1 MVEFGILG
9 RIRATDAV
17 GGAVDLGPPRRRA
30 VLAALLLA
38 DGRPLSVAVLVDQL
52 WGQLPPT
59 TAPTMVHTAVSGLR
73 QVLGPD
79 LLRSDEGGYVLGP
92 AVLDARRFEE
102 LLAEGRQAADP
113 HAAAE
118 TFSAALR
125 LWRGPALAGI
135 DLPFA
140 RRAAERLELLRA
152 ECADLHD
159 EAALAL
165 GRHRDI
171 VAGLEERV
179 GADPGREQAVA
190 LLMLAHYRSGRPDA
204 ALAVART
211 IRTVVGA
218 EPGPEIVRLTEAI
231 QSRSPVLDRPAAAR
245 PGLPVPVGTF
255 VGRERER
262 TELAALLDGHRLVTI
277 VGPGGVG
284 KTRLA
289 VEVARGLSGPVHLVD
304 LVPVSQ
310 PAVVSERVASALGV
324 RPAPGET
331 VEAALREALRGDA
344 GLVVLDNCEHLL
356 DACAE
361 LVEATPGRFL
371 VTSREPLRVPG
382 ERAYPL
388 APLQLAAPSA
398 DPATIARCEAVRLF
412 AARARPGFS
421 IRAEEA
427 NDVLTL
433 CTRLD
438 GLPLALELAAAR
450 TTTLSVPDLLA
461 RLDEDLL
468 TARTADPRHRSLT
481 ATLSWSNELLA
492 APARAL
498 LTQLSVFPATFDLA
512 AVEALAAGPH
522 AVAQL
527 DQLVSASTVQTDG
540 NRYRLLET
548 TRAFAR
554 RQLADPE
561 PLRRR
566 HAEHVLALVEDA
578 WPHLFGPGAGVWLDR
593 LHVERENWRAALD
606 WAADSDPGIEVRLV
620 TVLWHYW
627 DLRGTRDEGL
637 RRVHSALS
645 RTKGADRLAL
655 LSSATLFHLGR
666 WEFPEAV
673 RLAGDQLAL
682 ARAHGAAGWEGNAL
696 AMLAT
701 VDWARGRF
709 DRARQR
715 YEDAIT
721 ASDRGGDPWRA
732 ALEQAQL
739 ARLHRDRAEP
749 DAARAQAICAIDRAD
764 AVGEPLARGLARDV
778 MASIEHRWGRADV
791 AQRLLDDALGHYREV
806 GYQEGEA
813 SAWHL
818 AGLIAADPQA
828 SRAALRAALRIYARI
843 GHRAGRL
850 AVLDALA
857 RAAAPRRAEADALRA
872 AATECANEPSTR
884 HVREAPTER
893 SDAER

>member
-1 MVEFGILG
+1 VVEFGILG

-38 DGRPLSVAVLVDQL
+38 DGRPLPVAVLVDEL
-52 WGQLPPT
+52 WGESPPS
-59 TAPTMVHTAVSGLR
+59 TAATMVHTAVSGLR
-73 QVLGPD
+73 HVLGSE
-79 LLRSDEGGYVLGP
+79 LLRTEEDGYVLGR
-92 AVLDARRFEE
+92 AGLDARRFEE
-102 LLAEGRQAADP
+102 LLAEGWRAADP
-113 HAAAE
+113 HAAVEA
-118 TFSAALR
+118 FAAALR

-152 ECADLHD
+152 DCADLHD

-165 GRHRDI
+165 GRHLDV
-171 VAGLEERV
+171 VAALERRV
-179 GADPGREQAVA
+179 AADPGRERTLA
-190 LLMLAHYRSGRPDA
+190 LLMLAHYRCGRPEA
-204 ALAVART
+204 ALAAAREVRSAVA
-211 IRTVVGA
+211 A
-218 EPGPEIVRLTEAI
+218 EPGPRIVRLAEAI
-231 QSRSPVLDRPAAAR
+231 RSGNPTLDLPPAERA
-245 PGLPVPVGTF
+245 GLPTPVGVF

-262 TELAALLDGHRLVTI
+262 AELAALLDGHRLVTI

-289 VEVARGLSGPVHLVD
+289 VEVARGRSGPVRLVD
-304 LVPVSQ
+304 LVPVAE
-310 PAVVSERVASALGV
+310 PALVTERVVSALGV

-331 VEAALREALRGDA
+331 AEAALREALRGDA

-361 LVEATPGRFL
+361 LVQTTAGRFL
-371 VTSREPLRVPG
+371 VTTREPLRVPG

-388 APLQLAAPSA
+388 APLRLAAPGA

-421 IRAEEA
+421 VRPEDA

-433 CTRLD
+433 CRRLD

-450 TTTLSVPDLLA
+450 TATLAVPDLLA
-461 RLDEDLL
+461 RLADDLL
-468 TARTADPRHRSLT
+468 TARTTDPRHRSLT
-481 ATLSWSNELLA
+481 ATLTWSNDLLP

-498 LTQLSVFPATFDLA
+498 LTRLSVFPATFDLA
-512 AVEALAAGPH
+512 AAEAVAGPDV
-522 AVAQL
+522 VAGL

-554 RQLADPE
+554 RQLTEPE

-566 HAEHVLALVEDA
+566 HAEHVLALAEQA
-578 WPHLFGPGAGVWLDR
+578 WPHLFGPAAGGWLDR

-606 WAADSDPGIEVRLV
+606 WAAGADPGIETRLV
-620 TVLWHYW
+620 NVLWHYW
-627 DLRGTRDEGL
+627 DLRGSRDEGL
-637 RRVHSALS
+637 RRVHGALT
-645 RTKGADRLAL
+645 RTTRAGDRLPL

-666 WEFPEAV
+666 WEFPDAV
-673 RLAGDQLAL
+673 RHAGDQLAL
-682 ARAHGAAGWEGNAL
+682 ARAEGAAGWEGNAL

-721 ASDRGGDPWRA
+721 ASDRGGDAWRA

-749 DAARAQAICAIDRAD
+749 DAARAQAQRAIDRAD

-778 MASIEHRWGRADV
+778 MASIEHRWGRPELA
-791 AQRLLDDALGHYREV
+791 RGLLDDALGCYREV

-813 SAWHL
+813 SAWQL
-818 AGLIAADPQA
+818 AGLIAADPEA
-828 SRAALRAALRIYARI
+828 SRSALRTALRIYARI

-857 RAAAPRRAEADALRA
+857 HRADPRAAAPLLAEADALRA
-872 AATECANEPSTR
+872 AVSEPST
-884 HVREAPTER
+884 ER
-893 SDAER
+893 GDADR